1 MRFISNGFYFFI
13 AVIATIWSFV
23 STFERDNSLK
33 QEKYSF
39 SSENSTSIKMI
50 EYSDNMSTP
59 TSIKRNLRSLPK
71 FTIQSEGKIRRQG
84 GSGTAF
90 YIGQNTWVT
99 ARHVINQCPKVFM
112 SFDKKQTLIK
122 DIFIHPNSDL
132 AIFKNQEVS
141 TLPFFKINKYKNKI
155 FSSGYPA
162 GNPGD
167 LVLNYLGHVG
177 LENKSYGVFEKGLV
191 YSISDRSPFNLNSI
205 GGLSGGPAFSP
216 DNSLSGILVAE
227 NARRALA
234 ILVENRSLIELLN
247 ETNMIEKQVSG
258 ISQSDLMSTKKNF
271 AKNGDSLRKQG
282 VIRKIYC
289 VF

>member
-1 MRFISNGFYFFI
+1 MKFISNGFYFFI
-13 AVIATIWSFV
+13 AVIAIFWSFA
-23 STFERDNSLK
+23 STFEKDNSSK
-33 QEKYSF
+33 QKKLALIGK
-39 SSENSTSIKMI
+39 NITSIKMI
-50 EYSDNMSTP
+50 EYSDSMSTP
-59 TSIKRNLRSLPK
+59 GNIKRNLRSLPK
-71 FTIQSEGKIRRQG
+71 FTIQSESKIRRQG

-112 SFDKKQTLIK
+112 SFDKKQTFIK

-141 TLPFFKINKYKNKI
+141 TLPFFEIKKYKNKI

-191 YSISDRSPFNLNSI
+191 YSISDRSPFSLNSI
-205 GGLSGGPAFSP
+205 GGLSGGPAFST
-216 DNSLSGILVAE
+216 DNGLSGILVAE

-234 ILVENRSLIELLN
+234 ILVENRSLIELLDA
-247 ETNMIEKQVSG
+247 TNMIEKQVPR
-258 ISQSDLMSTKKNF
+258 ISQSGLVTTKKNYSQ
-271 AKNGDSLRKQG
+271 NGDFLRKRG
-282 VIRKIYC
+282 VIRKVYC

>member
-13 AVIATIWSFV
+13 AIIAILWSFV

-33 QEKYSF
+33 QEKYAL

-50 EYSDNMSTP
+50 EYSDSMSTP
-59 TSIKRNLRSLPK
+59 NSIKRNLRSLPK

-141 TLPFFKINKYKNKI
+141 TLPFFKINKYKNKT

-227 NARRALA
+227 NTRRALA
-234 ILVENRSLIELLN
+234 ILVENRSLIELLDAAN
-247 ETNMIEKQVSG
+247 RNEKQVSRV
-258 ISQSDLMSTKKNF
+258 SQSDLVTTKRNY
-271 AKNGDSLRKQG
+271 AQNGDSLRKQG
-282 VIRKIYC
+282 VIRKVYC

>member
-1 MRFISNGFYFFI
+1 MKVISNGFYFFI
-13 AVIATIWSFV
+13 AIIAIIWSFA
-23 STFERDNSLK
+23 STFEKDNSQKLK
-33 QEKYSF
+33 KKTF

-50 EYSDNMSTP
+50 NYSDNMSTP
-59 TSIKRNLRSLPK
+59 GSIKRNLRSLKK
-71 FTIQSEGKIRRQG
+71 FTIQSESKIRRRG

-99 ARHVINQCPKVFM
+99 ARHVIDQCPKVFM
-112 SFDKKQTLIK
+112 SFDKKQAFIK

-132 AIFKNQEVS
+132 AIFKNQEIS
-141 TLPFFKINKYKNKI
+141 TLPFFEIKNYKNKT

-167 LVLNYLGHVG
+167 VVLDYLGHVG
-177 LENKSYGVFEKGLV
+177 LENKSYGVFEKGIV

-205 GGLSGGPAFSP
+205 GGLSGGPAFSK

-227 NARRALA
+227 NVRRALA
-234 ILVENRSLIELLN
+234 ILVENGSLIELLN
-247 ETNMIEKQVSG
+247 GTNMIEKQVTKNY
-258 ISQSDLMSTKKNF
+258 QSDFVTTNNNF
-271 AKNGDSLRKQG
+271 VQNGDSLRKKG

>member
-13 AVIATIWSFV
+13 AIIAIFWSFA
-23 STFERDNSLK
+23 STFEKDNSSK
-33 QEKYSF
+33 QKKLAF
-39 SSENSTSIKMI
+39 KGENSTSIKMI
-50 EYSDNMSTP
+50 EYSDSMSTP
-59 TSIKRNLRSLPK
+59 GNIKKNLRSLPK
-71 FTIQSEGKIRRQG
+71 FTIQSESKIRRQG

-112 SFDKKQTLIK
+112 SFDKKQTFIK

-141 TLPFFKINKYKNKI
+141 TLPFFEIKRYKNKI

-191 YSISDRSPFNLNSI
+191 YSISDRSPFSLNSI
-205 GGLSGGPAFSP
+205 GGLSGGPAFST
-216 DNSLSGILVAE
+216 DNGLSGILVAE

-234 ILVENRSLIELLN
+234 ILVENRSLIELLDA
-247 ETNMIEKQVSG
+247 TNMIEKQVSR
-258 ISQSDLMSTKKNF
+258 IFQSGLVTTKKNY
-271 AKNGDSLRKQG
+271 AQNGDFLRKQG
-282 VIRKIYC
+282 VIRKVYC